1 LDIEDDDTIIDD
13 DSKRERITITQ
24 FIQKYNATLGALSRH
39 FSRPI
44 FANSY
49 NNIFGKIKY
58 LGVISHSKQR
68 TQETLKIPEFP
79 EKDDIS

>member
-1 LDIEDDDTIIDD
+1 MNTSDT
-13 DSKRERITITQ
+13 
-24 FIQKYNATLGALSRH
+24 LSRH

-58 LGVISHSKQR
+58 LGVISHSKQQ

-79 EKDDIS
+79 EII

>member
-1 LDIEDDDTIIDD
+1 MTEFV
-13 DSKRERITITQ
+13 R
-24 FIQKYNATLGALSRH
+24 KYDGSTGKLSRH

-58 LGVISHSKQR
+58 IGTISHSKEQ
-68 TQETLKIPEFP
+68 TQEIFKIPEFP